1 MCTLVGS
8 HELSLRC
15 EPPSEKSV
23 DEAVWQAWVMKGR
36 AHDRQSR
43 DARAN
48 VAKWVSIAG
57 LLTAVGLW
65 STLSAFDVV
74 VRFIVSAGASVVV
87 LQALHA
93 RQYGVAALFGALVL
107 LYNPVLPVFAFS
119 GNWPQALV
127 LMSAAPFVALLTWP
141 DRRSHTISKAG
152 GAMLKSA
159 LVFFLLSG
167 LAPVAIAGDLS
178 RYRNFELGTDLAS
191 VSKLTGTP
199 PSQIKV
205 VHRRPALIQEL
216 AWRPQPLGPSS
227 VTESAQEVIFTFY
240 EGQLFRI
247 VVNYDRYETEGL
259 TSEDVVEAISANYG
273 LAVKPGEPS
282 KTPKALYG
290 DPDTVVAQWQD
301 PQYRFDL
308 NRSPYGPVF
317 RLIGVQ
323 KALEARA
330 EAATS
335 EAKRLDDREAPQR
348 DAARIA
354 GEEEAVRAKL
364 EKARLVNKPKFRP

>member
-1 MCTLVGS
+1 
-8 HELSLRC
+8 
-15 EPPSEKSV
+15 
-23 DEAVWQAWVMKGR
+23 
-36 AHDRQSR
+36 
-43 DARAN
+43 
-48 VAKWVSIAG
+48 
-57 LLTAVGLW
+57 
-65 STLSAFDVV
+65 
-74 VRFIVSAGASVVV
+74 
-87 LQALHA
+87 
-93 RQYGVAALFGALVL
+93 
-107 LYNPVLPVFAFS
+107 
-119 GNWPQALV
+119 
-127 LMSAAPFVALLTWP
+127 
-141 DRRSHTISKAG
+141 
-152 GAMLKSA
+152 MLKSA

-167 LAPVAIAGDLS
+167 VAPVAIAGDLS